1 MQQVYLRSGA
11 EKRLRSGHPW
21 VFSNEIDTLRS
32 PLSDVQSGDLVVV
45 CSAQGKPLATA
56 LASPTQLIALRL
68 VSRKVLDGL
77 SKRFFKIRLQHAL
90 ALRQACFEQPYY
102 RLVHGDSDGLPG
114 VVIDR
119 YGDYFAVQIN
129 SASMAP
135 YQAMLIDALV
145 AVTQPTGVLLRND
158 GKMRQEEGLADEVVV
173 AFGDV
178 PEYVP
183 CIENGVQFNVPIHHG
198 QKTGWFYDHRDN
210 RQRLSQIVKGKRV
223 LDVCSYIG
231 GWGVQAAAFG
241 AQEVVCLDASQFA
254 CDEVLANAKLNQL
267 TNVSAICGDAFE
279 QMKQLAEAKARF
291 DVVIVDPP
299 AFIRRKKD
307 KAAGERAYQKLNEL
321 ALRLLGQEGWLV
333 TASCSMHLSRE
344 RFIDIIRASGRK
356 IDRQTQITGIYSQAA
371 DHPIHPALPE
381 SEYIKSAMVRVLATY

>member
-21 VFSNEIDTLRS
+21 VFSNEIDTQKS
-32 PLSDVQSGDLVVV
+32 PLSDLASGDLVGVY
-45 CSAQGKPLATA
+45 AANGKPLGSA
-56 LASPTQLIALRL
+56 LASPSQLIALRL
-68 VSRKVLDGL
+68 VSRKVLEGL
-77 SKRFFKIRLQHAL
+77 SKRFFKIRLQNAL
-90 ALRQACFEQPYY
+90 ALREQCFPEPFY

-129 SASMAP
+129 SSSIAP
-135 YQAMLIDALV
+135 YQALLVDALV
-145 AVTQPTGVLLRND
+145 AVMQPKGVLLRND
-158 GKMRQEEGLADEVVV
+158 GKMRQEEGLSDEVVV
-173 AFGDV
+173 AFGEV

-183 CIENGVQFNVPIHHG
+183 CIENGVHFRIPIING

-210 RQRLSQIVKGKRV
+210 RQRLASLVKGKRV
-223 LDVCSYIG
+223 LDVCSYVG
-231 GWGVQAAAFG
+231 GWGVQAAVFG
-241 AQEVVCLDASQFA
+241 ASEVVCLDASQFA
-254 CDEVLANAKLNQL
+254 CNEVKANAELNQL
-267 TNVSAICGDAFE
+267 SNVSAICGDAFD
-279 QMKQLAEAKARF
+279 QMKALAEAKERF

-321 ALRLLGQEGWLV
+321 ALRLLGQEGWLIS
-333 TASCSMHLSRE
+333 ASCSMHLSRE

-356 IDRQTQITGIYSQAA
+356 IDRQTQIAGIFSQAA

-381 SEYIKSAMVRVLATY
+381 SEYIKSAMVRVLPTY